1 MSIETGT
8 PIRMWGE
15 YGNHRV
21 YANLEFWGHSN
32 VAKGWEIWLIPITAL
47 GDITQLVPEKGVR
60 HPRCVQEVLQM
71 LEAASLDDLEY
82 LKVLVDSGEYMTL
95 DRLFDDEAP
104 VQKWEVMWWGTP
116 DEEGWSDVIGIEKF
130 ESAAIPSEVVM
141 EAWAIVWAMENQAE

>member
-71 LEAASLDDLEY
+71 LEAASLDDLEH
-82 LKVLVDSGEYMTL
+82 LKVLHRSGHIVTL
-95 DRLFDDEAP
+95 GYLFDDDAP
-104 VQKWEVMWWGTP
+104 IRKWEVMLWDVP
-116 DEEGWSDVIGIEKF
+116 DDDGWSDVIDFQTF
-130 ESAAIPSEVVM
+130 EHNGLPSEVIM
-141 EAWAIVWAMENQAE
+141 EAWAIVGTMEEQA